1 MPVPNWRVSA
11 RNPRWRSS
19 FCLRWTIRQEV
30 ETHGPERLKG
40 RIAPRSFACPKRRA
54 VIGLLAPDA
63 GFTVIELLVAT
74 LLALLVLGTTATL
87 FVTGQV
93 DAGSAIARADA
104 VAIANT
110 GLREMDQDM
119 RQAYQ
124 VEYPTST
131 SYATAGC
138 TAPSSAGIQLCNQ
151 LDVLARA
158 GSGTDYEVRYD
169 CAVASTTIT
178 GDQSCW
184 RYQCS
189 ASASTGSGSSCLATS
204 GGVAKMLIDDVVN
217 GTSASQVFA
226 LCYASSA
233 TTGSACAPGATR
245 PSSGTVTIKVPAA
258 GTLSKASNGDPAT
271 VLLQDGLSMPNLS
284 FGQ

>member
-1 MPVPNWRVSA
+1 VGSNRF
-11 RNPRWRSS
+11 N
-19 FCLRWTIRQEV
+19 
-30 ETHGPERLKG
+30 RLKA
-40 RIAPRSFACPKRRA
+40 RLAARSLNGAKPPCA
-54 VIGLLAPDA
+54 GGLLAPDA
-63 GFTVIELLVAT
+63 GFTLVEVLVAT
-74 LLALLVLGTTATL
+74 LLALLLLGTTGAL
-87 FVTGQV
+87 FITTQV
-93 DAGSAIARADA
+93 DATSAIARADA
-104 VAIANT
+104 VATANA
-110 GLREMDQDM
+110 GLREMDQDL

-138 TAPSSAGIQLCNQ
+138 TSVSSAGIQLCNQ
-151 LDVLARA
+151 IDVLARS

-169 CAVASTTIT
+169 CTVASTTIP

-189 ASASTGSGSSCLATS
+189 AGPTTGSGSSCLATS
-204 GGVAKMLIDDVVN
+204 SGVAAKLLIDDLLN
-217 GTSASQVFA
+217 GTTSSQVFS

-258 GTLSKASNGDPAT
+258 GTLSQASDGDPAT
-271 VLLQDGLSMPNLS
+271 VVLQDGILMANLS
-284 FGQ
+284 YGQ